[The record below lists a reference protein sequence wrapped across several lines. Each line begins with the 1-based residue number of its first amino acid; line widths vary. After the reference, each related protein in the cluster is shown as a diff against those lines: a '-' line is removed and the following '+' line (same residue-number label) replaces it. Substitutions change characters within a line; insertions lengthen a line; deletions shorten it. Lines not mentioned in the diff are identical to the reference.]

1 MTLVLASGS
10 KTRAQMLEDAGVA
23 FDIDPAHVDEDAV
36 KDALLAEGAPMRD
49 IADTLADLK
58 ARTVAMRRPD
68 AKVLGADQILV
79 CGGKLFS
86 KAADRGEAVA
96 TLRAISGKD
105 HHLISAAVVY
115 EGVEPVW
122 RMVDIVKMTVRPL
135 GDDFINGYL
144 DAIGDA
150 AFAGVGC
157 YQFEG
162 RGAQLFTKVEG
173 SHFSVLGLPLL
184 PLLDYLRRAGEL
196 QI

>member
-10 KTRAQMLEDAGVA
+10 KTRALMLENAGVA
-23 FDIDPAHVDEDAV
+23 FEIDPAHVDEDAV

-49 IADTLADLK
+49 IADALADLK

-68 AKVLGADQILV
+68 AKVLGGDQIMV

-86 KAADRGEAVA
+86 KARTRDDAVA
-96 TLRAISGKD
+96 TLRAISGGD
-105 HHLISAAVVY
+105 HHLISAAVIY
-115 EGVEPVW
+115 EGSEPVW

-135 GDDFINGYL
+135 SDDFIEGYL

-173 SHFSVLGLPLL
+173 SHFSILGLPLL
-184 PLLDYLRRAGEL
+184 PLLDYLRRTGEVPL
-196 QI
+196 